1 MIERLAKSPALL
13 AVAFLVAA
21 LIGAGLFA
29 LIQALVPHPSPDK
42 ARIEA
47 VVRAY
52 ILEHGEILPEA
63 MDRLQERQVA
73 ERNKALAAAPQYVA
87 AHRDMI
93 AKPYAG
99 AVQGNPDG
107 DVTVSAY
114 LDYNCGY
121 CRASLPAIAE
131 LVKRDPNVR
140 IVYREYPVLAPE
152 SEVAARW
159 ALAAA
164 EQGKFLTFHQSLY
177 AAGRVDSDTIA
188 AAARDA
194 GVDTAAAQKILKA
207 GRLTQEI
214 EKNRKVAG
222 DLGSAGGTPFWVVGD
237 NVLPGLVDYDRLAAA
252 VAAARKGK

>member
-1 MIERLAKSPALL
+1 MLERLAKSPALL
-13 AVAFLVAA
+13 AAALLVAA
-21 LIGAGLFA
+21 LLGAAAFA
-29 LIQALVPHPSPDK
+29 LIQRVVPGAQPDK

-47 VVRAY
+47 LVRAY
-52 ILEHGEILPEA
+52 ILDHGEILPEA

-73 ERNKALAAAPQYVA
+73 ERNKAIAAAPQYVA
-87 AHRDMI
+87 EHRDMI

-99 AVQGNPDG
+99 AVQGNPGG

-164 EQGKFLTFHQSLY
+164 EQGKFIPFHQSLY
-177 AAGRVDSDTIA
+177 AAGRVDADTIA

-194 GVDTAAAQKILKA
+194 GVDTAAAEKVLKA
-207 GRLTQEI
+207 DRVSKEI
-214 EKNRKVAG
+214 DKNRKIAG

-237 NVLPGLVDYDRLAAA
+237 HVLPGLVDYDRLAAA